1 MSKCNSVE
9 WSSLYIIGDEKI
21 DAEHKRLFELAS
33 AVQTYK
39 NDKVAIRGVID
50 QLVRYTK
57 VHFANEERY
66 MESIR
71 YTYLDAHKKIHKEIV
86 TSLQVILEKFKE
98 MSTEELHTK
107 VLDFVKNSLVYHIMV
122 EDKKVQHFQADKL
135 GLRKLFA
142 WKNEYMLHN
151 VQIDEDHHKLFEIAL
166 RALEHNAAQDKKQ
179 HIRQTIIELNNY
191 MKEHFEREESYME
204 SISYPKIEEHKALH
218 ARIIDQINDLIK
230 RLPTLSLSQFEKEL
244 LASIDIWLVNHIVN
258 EDHKIICFERGLHI
272 L

>member
-1 MSKCNSVE
+1 MSKCNSIA
-9 WSSLYIIGDEKI
+9 WSTLYLLGDEKI
-21 DAEHKRLFELAS
+21 DAEHKRLFELAA

-39 NDKVAIRGVID
+39 NDKVAIKGAID

-71 YTYLDAHKKIHKEIV
+71 YTYLIEHKKIHQEIV
-86 TSLQVILEKFKE
+86 SYLQSILENIQD
-98 MSTEELHTK
+98 MGTEELYAK
-107 VLDFVKNSLVYHIMV
+107 VLDFVKNSLVHHIMV
-122 EDKKVQHFQADKL
+122 EDKKVQHFQANKL

-142 WKNEYMLHN
+142 WRNEYKLN
-151 VQIDEDHHKLFEIAL
+151 NTEIDEDHQKLFEIAL
-166 RALEHNAAQDKKQ
+166 RALDHNSAQDKKQ
-179 HIRQTIIELNNY
+179 QIRQTIIELNNY

-204 SISYPKIEEHKALH
+204 SISFPKLAEHKVLH
-218 ARIIDQINDLIK
+218 TKIIDQINELIK
-230 RLPTLSLSQFEKEL
+230 RLPTLSLAQFEKEL

-258 EDHKIICFERGLHI
+258 EDHKIICFEKGLHI